1 MTGGLILR
9 VVVSTTAVPVVEHV
23 LIGECATVAGC
34 AAGFA
39 LVYLCRALHAEET
52 ALPFLSF
59 RRRSYS
65 HEHND
70 TLISNGRQL
79 TIQRSSSV
87 IFLGADDAAGF
98 VARKQ
103 NKYSLQHVTGWVK
116 MRRQSSL
123 LVRYHRDEKIHEE
136 Y

>member
-1 MTGGLILR
+1 MAGL
-9 VVVSTTAVPVVEHV
+9 
-23 LIGECATVAGC
+23 

-39 LVYLCRALHAEET
+39 LVYLCRALHSEET

-87 IFLGADDAAGF
+87 TILGADDAAGF
-98 VARKQ
+98 VANEENKKQ
-103 NKYSLQHVTGWVK
+103 ITDYNTFTGRIK
-116 MRRQSSL
+116 MRKKVVSL
-123 LVRYHRDEKIHEE
+123 GALS
-136 Y
+136 